1 MPRIVFVLIFLFLTI
16 TPFFLIKA
24 AEIVLNVS
32 APVQETNKT
41 NTTTNTGY
49 RDHYHS
55 GYYHRPYYGGFFY
68 YGSRGRG
75 GWLGRNYRRS
85 LPSRSSSSGFFSG
98 SSSRSYSG
106 GSSSYR
112 GGGFGSFGK

>member
-16 TPFFLIKA
+16 TPFFIVKV

-32 APVQETNKT
+32 APVEDVAKT
-41 NTTTNTGY
+41 NTTNTTGY
-49 RDHYHS
+49 HN

-68 YGSRGRG
+68 YGNRGRG
-75 GWLGRNYRRS
+75 GWLGRSYRRS
-85 LPSRSSSSGFFSG
+85 MPSSSGGFIG
-98 SSSRSYSG
+98 SKSRSYSG
-106 GSSSYR
+106 GSSSFK